1 MLPPGAWF
9 DSQSHGR
16 SHGTVID
23 GGVKWSGV
31 HFRKFTLATKVE
43 DQWVERSRNIS
54 VEAVTQIQ
62 AKTRV
67 REVLFRLCSKI
78 EMAKCRIHSTP

>member
-9 DSQSHGR
+9 DSQSPGR

-31 HFRKFTLATKVE
+31 HFRKFTLVTKVE

-54 VEAVTQIQ
+54 VEAVTQIR

>member
-23 GGVKWSGV
+23 RGVKWSGV
-31 HFRKFTLATKVE
+31 HFRKFTLASKVE
-43 DQWVERSRNIS
+43 DQRVERSRNIS
-54 VEAVTQIQ
+54 VEAATQIQ
-62 AKTRV
+62 AKTRA
-67 REVLFRLCSKI
+67 REVLSRLCSKI
-78 EMAKCRIHSTP
+78 EMAKCRIHSAT